1 MKKYFLFIF
10 IFILP
15 AVLQAQEI
23 LTLENAVGAAL
34 EKSYDIKVAKMQQD
48 VAEMQ
53 VFKGNAGMLP
63 RVDLNA
69 NLGSAFNEVSQRLSN
84 GTDINR
90 FGSSIAP
97 TTNVAMSWVLYD
109 GKRMYATLDR
119 LKGQGQL
126 SQVQTRQMMEN
137 TVVNIMQAYYEV
149 MRQKQTVAFLQTII
163 KYYEERLTI
172 TQQRWEFGK
181 GSKLDYLQSR
191 TELNAQITQLVQA
204 KNAVKNAKVTL
215 NNLML
220 RPADQDFDVQ
230 EIVGIMFD
238 PSTEQL
244 KSQARAANK
253 ALQALRKTTDISL
266 ITQKEVAAAKLPR
279 VTLNSSFGY
288 ALSKTNAGLFLFN
301 QNIGLNVGV
310 GATWNIFN
318 GEIIRRQIQTSKIN
332 TDILR
337 KQEESLWVQLEADLM
352 RAYNQYQTDKELL
365 KLEEENNEVA
375 DENLKI
381 SLEKFKLGGSTI
393 LELNEAQRSLN
404 TSLNRLT
411 NARYNIKISE
421 LQIMRLSG
429 ELVK

>member
-10 IFILP
+10 LLP

-23 LTLENAVGAAL
+23 LTLENAVGTAL

-69 NLGSAFNEVSQRLSN
+69 NVGSAFNEVSQKLSN
-84 GTDINR
+84 GSEINR
-90 FGSSIAP
+90 FGTSLAP

-126 SQVQTRQMMEN
+126 SQLQTRQMMEN
-137 TVVNIMQAYYEV
+137 TVVGVMQAYYEV

-181 GSKLDYLQSR
+181 GSKLDYLQSK
-191 TELNAQITQLVQA
+191 TELNTQNTQLVQA

-230 EIVGIMFD
+230 EVVGIMFD
-238 PSTEQL
+238 PTTEQL

-253 ALQALRKTTDISL
+253 GLQALRKSTDISL

-288 ALSKTNAGLFLFN
+288 SLSKTNAGLFLYN
-301 QNIGLNVGV
+301 QNVGLNVGL

-337 KQEESLWVQLEADLM
+337 KQEENLWVQLEADLM

-375 DENLKI
+375 EENLKI